1 MRRRGTTQ
9 RSRGFSRGGKCSGR
23 AGKQSRDRV
32 GAVRDS
38 RCAFLPGETP
48 LERSG
53 GESAEAIVASRE
65 PGAGNARL
73 NSITGRL
80 DAVKGRTEQEPSDR
94 VEDIVTADAGR
105 QGSDE
110 RRHGGKH
117 RRFESRP

>member
-1 MRRRGTTQ
+1 MDKNRISRPTRRDELAPHSEVEG
-9 RSRGFSRGGKCSGR
+9 SV
-23 AGKQSRDRV
+23 AEV
-32 GAVRDS
+32 NAAVVPGS
-38 RCAFLPGETP
+38 NALLPGET
-48 LERSG
+48 LREQSG
-53 GESAEAIVASRE
+53 GESAEAIVASSE

-80 DAVKGRTEQEPSDR
+80 DVVKGRTEQEPSDR
-94 VEDIVTADAGR
+94 VEDIVTVDAGR